1 MPNVV
6 ITRNTYPD
14 DRVLNHVIHYVLD
27 KAVAVGSYG
36 VSANAEAAYK
46 AGFLS
51 E

>member
-14 DRVLNHVIHYVLD
+14 DRALNYVVHYVLD

-36 VSANAEAAYK
+36 VSHIDVGTQHACQ
-46 AGFLS
+46 L
-51 E
+51 